1 MAVFT
6 IDSSASTRGPGSYVR
21 IRSAQLNSRALGRV
35 FKLDPDCLYLV
46 SENGNVE
53 LPDERGLFDV
63 DCMDNSLVWSCEGSS
78 PQRTRPR
85 EAIRRCVPPV
95 CESAWIKIIHVCDF
109 DGLLL
114 RKICNLPVPLTE
126 QSASVASVSQFVSQ
140 EAFGGG
146 AVVLL
151 DWENLKIPDTV
162 RTRGSYIATYYTLIA
177 CACQSGHV

>member
-1 MAVFT
+1 M
-6 IDSSASTRGPGSYVR
+6 
-21 IRSAQLNSRALGRV
+21 
-35 FKLDPDCLYLV
+35 
-46 SENGNVE
+46 E
-53 LPDERGLFDV
+53 LHDERGLFGV

-78 PQRTRPR
+78 PQRRRPR

-151 DWENLKIPDTV
+151 DWENLILANHKFLFYWTLYKFLQDMEQKMQDTNNF
-162 RTRGSYIATYYTLIA
+162 I
-177 CACQSGHV
+177 H